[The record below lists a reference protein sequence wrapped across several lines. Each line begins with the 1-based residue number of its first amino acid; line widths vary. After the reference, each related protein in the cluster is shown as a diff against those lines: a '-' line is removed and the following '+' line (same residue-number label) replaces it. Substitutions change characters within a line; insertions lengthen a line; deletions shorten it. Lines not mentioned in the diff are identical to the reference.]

1 MALSQRVVTL
11 ITLIRLFF
19 LLACLALSAQA
30 PAQYPNKP
38 IRLIVPAA
46 PGGGT
51 DIATRSL
58 APALQHNLGQSVLI
72 ENRGGAGGV
81 VGTEVVA
88 KAAPDGYTLGMVYP
102 SHATNVTLVTKTPY
116 DPIRDFIPIT
126 LVAHEPT
133 VLVTHP
139 SVPANNLQEFIAW
152 AKAQLAKGSLSY
164 ATDPG
169 SAGFLAGELFKQAAD
184 LKQIAYIPYKGSG
197 PAAAD
202 VVGGHVPFMWSVISI
217 VTPYVKGGRLKAL
230 SIAAEKR
237 APGMPDVPTTA
248 EGGLKDV
255 IVSGWYVLVAPAKT
269 PKEIIDRLHTETAKA
284 LKDPKVLERLATSGS
299 QPLGAGPDQAATHIR
314 SEIERWGRVLKAA
327 GVQPT
332 N

>member
-1 MALSQRVVTL
+1 MKKLIAL
-11 ITLIRLFF
+11 
-19 LLACLALSAQA
+19 LLALAPFAAHSQA
-30 PAQYPNKP
+30 PYPNRP

-51 DIATRSL
+51 DITARSFV
-58 APALQHNLGQSVLI
+58 PALQEGLGQSVLI

-81 VGTEVVA
+81 IGTEVA
-88 KAAPDGYTLGMVYP
+88 SKAAPDGYTLLMVYV
-102 SHATNVTLVTKTPY
+102 SHATNVTLVTKLPY
-116 DPIRDFIPIT
+116 DTLRDFIPIT
-126 LVAHEPT
+126 LIAHEPN

-152 AKAQLAKGSLSY
+152 AKGKVAAGGLSY

-202 VVGGHVPFMWSVISI
+202 VVGGHVPYMWSVISI
-217 VTPYVKGGRLKAL
+217 ATPYVKGGRLKAL

-255 IVSGWYVLVAPAKT
+255 VVSGWYVLTAPAKT
-269 PKEIIDRLHTETAKA
+269 PKEIIDRLHTETAKS

-299 QPLGAGPDQAATHIR
+299 QAIGAGPDQAAAHIR
-314 SEIERWGRVLKAA
+314 SEIERWAKVLKAA